1 MQSLLQGT
9 TVPCDIQR
17 ESDVSWRGLR
27 FRWDEYMWEERY
39 IGYNREMNV
48 VILRNKLRCAAFS

>member
-1 MQSLLQGT
+1 M
-9 TVPCDIQR
+9 
-17 ESDVSWRGLR
+17 SWRGLR

-48 VILRNKLRCAAFS
+48 VILEIN